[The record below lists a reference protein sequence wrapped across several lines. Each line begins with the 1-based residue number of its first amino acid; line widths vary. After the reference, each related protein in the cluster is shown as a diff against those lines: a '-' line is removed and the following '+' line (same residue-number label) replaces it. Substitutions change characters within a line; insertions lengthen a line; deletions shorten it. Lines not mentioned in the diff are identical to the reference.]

1 MIAPPPRTGHNPEA
15 RTMSL
20 RSLIVAALLAA
31 APLGA
36 HAGDL
41 SYSTIELGWQ
51 RSSPDILESGDG
63 FGVRGTARLTDNWHV
78 YAGYGRTDNEIAD
91 LSDTRVGVG
100 YNLAIADDWDLIARV
115 GYEAA
120 DFDTLGDADGY
131 GVEIGVRGA
140 IDPAFEVAAG
150 VRHRDLDVEGDVVCP
165 AIFPTPAP
173 CAFVIDQDGTST
185 AFYVGGQWKI
195 TDTVGIVADASF
207 GNKGK
212 QYFVGPRL
220 SF

>member
-1 MIAPPPRTGHNPEA
+1 
-15 RTMSL
+15 MSL